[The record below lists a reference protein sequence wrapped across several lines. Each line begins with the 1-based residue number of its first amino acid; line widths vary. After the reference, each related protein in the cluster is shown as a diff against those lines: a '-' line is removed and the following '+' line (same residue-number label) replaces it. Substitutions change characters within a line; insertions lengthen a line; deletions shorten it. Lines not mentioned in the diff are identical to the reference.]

1 MGYMGGSKG
10 GSQAGNYQQY
20 MDYQKYMGGGTGNAG
35 GQASNYQQYMDKYS
49 GNAKPGSD
57 TTNLAASGDYS
68 HYYASYM
75 PAKGV
80 NMSNQ
85 TEVAA
90 AMKKKYGGAYLS
102 SSLNWSDQEAVR
114 SHFMKEYAKPYSPK
128 KAVENAPANPAD
140 CQTLKE
146 LKAWR
151 ASKLSAIKHWVP
163 ESSQKGPESS
173 IDDDFEKN
181 KARIMAAKREKA
193 KAPAEADDADD
204 EEDLKE
210 APLTGQEEAAE
221 QPAAAPQADRQE
233 AAVSMSRDR

>member
-1 MGYMGGSKG
+1 MDYQKYMGASSKDGTATASLNDTPSDKQGGDYQQYMDYQKYMNGGSKGGSQGGNYQQYMDYQKYMGGGSKG

-20 MDYQKYMGGGTGNAG
+20 MDYQKYTGGGTGNAG

-90 AMKKKYGGAYLS
+90 AMNKKYAGAYT
-102 SSLNWSDQEAVR
+102 
-114 SHFMKEYAKPYSPK
+114 KKYAKNY
-128 KAVENAPANPAD
+128 KAIENAPMNAAD
-140 CQTLKE
+140 CKTLKE

-151 ASKLSAIKHWVP
+151 ASKMGSIKKWVP
-163 ESSQKGPESS
+163 EAYQKGPESS
-173 IDDDFEKN
+173 INEDFKKN
-181 KARIMAAKREKA
+181 KARIMAAVA
-193 KAPAEADDADD
+193 NATAP
-204 EEDLKE
+204 
-210 APLTGQEEAAE
+210 
-221 QPAAAPQADRQE
+221 
-233 AAVSMSRDR
+233 